1 MEPRRR
7 GGAEQ
12 LLIHPSPRLCGS
24 AVQSSSLLLQ
34 MPISPAIRIDN
45 VEHTYGDRLALRDL
59 SLAIEPQEIFA
70 FLGPNGGG
78 KTTLFRL
85 LSTLIPLKRGDIKVL
100 GQSVRT
106 EAAAVRCLIG
116 VVFQAPSL
124 DKKLTVAENVRC
136 QGQLYGLSGRTLTE
150 RQAEMLDRF
159 RLADRASDRVETLS
173 GGLRRRVEL
182 AKGLLH
188 KPRLLLLDEPSSGLD
203 PLARADLWAYLEQ
216 VRNEDGVTVVLTSH
230 LLEEA
235 DRADRIAILDRGRL
249 VALGAPD
256 ELRATV
262 GGDSITIQTA
272 EPPRLATAI
281 RERFDCP
288 AEVVGD
294 DVRLERADGHQWIAR
309 LVEAFPGQ
317 IDSVRLGK
325 PSLEDVFIDRTGRR
339 FEEQVGGRQ

>member
-1 MEPRRR
+1 MHS
-7 GGAEQ
+7 
-12 LLIHPSPRLCGS
+12 LPS
-24 AVQSSSLLLQ
+24 V
-34 MPISPAIRIDN
+34 RIDD
-45 VEHTYGDRLALRDL
+45 VEHRYGDRAALDGL
-59 SLAIEPQEIFA
+59 SLAIAPGEIFA

-85 LSTLIPLKRGDIKVL
+85 LSTLIPLAHGEIEIFGHCVKR
-100 GQSVRT
+100 QASEVR
-106 EAAAVRCLIG
+106 RLIG

-136 QGQLYGLSGRTLTE
+136 QGQLYGLAGRNLAE
-150 RQAEMLDRF
+150 RQAAMLERF
-159 RLADRASDRVETLS
+159 RLADRANDRVETLS
-173 GGLRRRVEL
+173 GGLRRRLDL

-188 KPRLLLLDEPSSGLD
+188 QPRLLLLDEPSTGLD
-203 PLARADLWAYLEQ
+203 PLARADLWEYLEQ
-216 VRNEDGVTVVLTSH
+216 IRRDDGVTVVLTSH

-235 DRADRIAILDRGRL
+235 DRADQIAILDRGRL
-249 VALGAPD
+249 VALGSPD

-262 GGDSITIQTA
+262 GGDSITIETA
-272 EPPRLATAI
+272 DPPRLAASI

-288 AEVVGD
+288 AEVVGAN
-294 DVRLERADGHQWIAR
+294 VRLEQADGHQWIAR

-339 FEEQVGGRQ
+339 FQEDEVGGRLKAASSI

>member
-1 MEPRRR
+1 
-7 GGAEQ
+7 
-12 LLIHPSPRLCGS
+12 
-24 AVQSSSLLLQ
+24 
-34 MPISPAIRIDN
+34 MPDSPAIGIDN
-45 VEHTYGDRLALRDL
+45 VKHAYGERVALREL
-59 SLAIEPQEIFA
+59 TLAIDAGEIFA

-85 LSTLIPLKRGDIKVL
+85 LSTLIPLQQGEIEIL
-100 GQSVRT
+100 GHSVRND
-106 EAAAVRCLIG
+106 AATVRRLIG

-124 DKKLTVAENVRC
+124 DKKLTVAENIRC
-136 QGQLYGLSGRTLTE
+136 QGQLYGLSGRKLAE

-159 RLADRASDRVETLS
+159 RLADRAGDRVETLS

-188 KPRLLLLDEPSSGLD
+188 RPRLLLLDEPSTGLD

-216 VRNEDGVTVVLTSH
+216 VRTDDGVTVVLTSH

-262 GGDSITIQTA
+262 GGDSITIETA
-272 EPPRLATAI
+272 EPPTLAAAI

-288 AEVVGD
+288 ADVVGES
-294 DVRLERADGHQWIAR
+294 VRLERADGHQWIAR

-339 FEEQVGGRQ
+339 FEDDIVGGRQ